1 MKPRTPVLDRPAVQ
15 VAGAVARDD
24 LDRWVKARKQLG
36 RDDLDGLH
44 DFRVALRRLRSTLR
58 AFRAE
63 LKSRV
68 PRRTRRR
75 LRRLAR
81 AAGASRNLQVG
92 REWLLAQLDT
102 LKPSEQTA
110 AQWLIARATARQADA
125 DKNLARRVAKD
136 FPRLKR
142 KLRRSLRGPEASPAG
157 SQPSKRGSVALRD
170 AVRRWTKELERGLQA
185 TRTAADWEDAHA
197 ARIWAKRIR
206 YLLRSFK
213 QELPRVRAAIQQLA
227 ALQDVLGSLQDA
239 RVLAGELRAAFV
251 EAAGEQAQR
260 ACDLLMPWA
269 PVVEPTA
276 GPSPPAD
283 QAGLVALARRIGNE
297 YEATFARFHRE
308 WLEEGAASL
317 LFQLHQIGSGRRQLL
332 RRARG
337 GPGSRRTR
345 RRPGVPVAV
354 RPIRRMAAGKVATR
368 AAK

>member
-1 MKPRTPVLDRPAVQ
+1 MIST
-15 VAGAVARDD
+15 
-24 LDRWVKARKQLG
+24 
-36 RDDLDGLH
+36 
-44 DFRVALRRLRSTLR
+44 STLSDR
-58 AFRAE
+58 
-63 LKSRV
+63 
-68 PRRTRRR
+68 
-75 LRRLAR
+75 
-81 AAGASRNLQVG
+81 
-92 REWLLAQLDT
+92 
-102 LKPSEQTA
+102 
-110 AQWLIARATARQADA
+110 
-125 DKNLARRVAKD
+125 
-136 FPRLKR
+136 
-142 KLRRSLRGPEASPAG
+142 
-157 SQPSKRGSVALRD
+157 
-170 AVRRWTKELERGLQA
+170 RGLWA
-185 TRTAADWEDAHA
+185 FILGVIAVTAGVLLHLPMFLMGRHNHFMLAGMPIGWDMIAGMA
-197 ARIWAKRIR
+197 AIIIGIGIAS
-206 YLLRSFK
+206 YGL
-213 QELPRVRAAIQQLA
+213 LPRNITEQLA

-239 RVLAGELRAAFV
+239 RVLAGELGAAFV

-283 QAGLVALARRIGNE
+283 QAGLVALAGRIGNE